1 MVYLTEIERKEEKKI
16 ADHER
21 QFPVT
26 AQEAE

>member
-1 MVYLTEIERKEEKKI
+1 MAHLTDKERKGEKKL